1 LLLLFTPFSSKVS
14 TLQKTRKLCLIEV
27 NKMDKALR
35 VLAIIILI
43 LAIVAMVFAQMSFM
57 KRQVLLGRN
66 SMFEAQV
73 IKLAKTIEAS
83 DAPDVPAPDVQKDV
97 AEVSDRELANPER
110 SPVLENY
117 PAKLETQNLAT
128 LDYSGLEKRRQ
139 LRSFYVLD
147 TQGKPVMSELDGKPK
162 KDGPGSMAALL
173 EEMLTRAII
182 QKAGLEKTRGE
193 LTKVRELITTLVTE
207 QNKMKADWRVTKKE
221 LKEARDEAE
230 KIKVAL
236 AEKEAQVAKLTAEK
250 KEMALEVADAKA
262 EAVKKDGELVA
273 LKEQVTQLAKINKEL
288 QDRMRPGPG
297 GLVPGAGGLESSVSQ
312 LTAGVK
318 GKVVDSNDDYKFVII
333 EFTDEA
339 MVELIGPER
348 QNPLPQLEMNVR
360 RTGRQSASGDFVTRV
375 KIRQAVRGKNLVVA
389 DILTDWQQ
397 VPVEKADVVFF

>member
-1 LLLLFTPFSSKVS
+1 LLLLFSPFSSKVS
-14 TLQKTRKLCLIEV
+14 TLQKTRKLCSIEV

-43 LAIVAMVFAQMSFM
+43 LAIVAMVFAQLSFM

-73 IKLAKTIEAS
+73 IKVAKTIEAA

-97 AEVSDRELANPER
+97 AEVSDRELANPEL
-110 SPVLENY
+110 SPVFENY

-128 LDYSGLEKRRQ
+128 LDYSGIDKRRQ

-147 TQGKPVMSELDGKPK
+147 AEGKYVMSELDGKPK
-162 KDGPGSMAALL
+162 KEGPGSMAALL
-173 EEMLTRAII
+173 EEMLTRAIA
-182 QKAGLEKTRGE
+182 QKAVLEKTRGE
-193 LTKVRELITTLVTE
+193 LTKARELATTLVTE
-207 QNKMKADWRVTKKE
+207 QNKMKTEWRVTKKE
-221 LKEARDEAE
+221 LKESREECE
-230 KIKVAL
+230 KVKAAL
-236 AEKEAQVAKLTAEK
+236 AEKEAQVAKLTTEK
-250 KEMALEVADAKA
+250 KELAAELADVKA
-262 EAVKKDGELVA
+262 EIEKKDGELAA
-273 LKEQVTQLAKINKEL
+273 LKEQVTQLTKINKEL

-297 GLVPGAGGLESSVSQ
+297 GLTGGAGGLEVAVSQ

-360 RTGRQSASGDFVTRV
+360 RTGRQSASGEFVTRV
-375 KIRQAVRGKNLVVA
+375 KIRQVVRGKNLVVA

-397 VPVEKADVVFF
+397 VAVEKNDVVFF